1 MQPGADK
8 SFLII
13 FIVSTIFTQVIFLNM
28 LIAIMSDTF
37 DRVTEVREQSGLR
50 EKIDILADFV
60 HVIPRG

>member
-13 FIVSTIFTQVIFLNM
+13 FIVSTIFTQIIFLNM